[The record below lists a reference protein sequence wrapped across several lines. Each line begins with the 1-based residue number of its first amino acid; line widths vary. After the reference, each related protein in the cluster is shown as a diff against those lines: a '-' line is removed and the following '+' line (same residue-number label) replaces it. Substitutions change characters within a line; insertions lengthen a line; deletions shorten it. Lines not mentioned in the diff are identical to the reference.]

1 MRKRLLL
8 AGLALLPVVVMA
20 LVIDDFVREVIV
32 IPLLYLFWIARLL
45 FKSIPQLVL
54 WAGFIIVALIM
65 AGKSLSKRKPLLKP
79 RSMEVEQYG
88 RVEDWARLID
98 RRDQG
103 DYSKWRLAH
112 RLGVLALETLA
123 YQEELSMKQTR
134 RHLESGKLDVPPQVW
149 AFLRAGMT
157 SYNPFTMPK
166 RRFQLGARATPLD
179 LDPEQAIQFL
189 EDVLNRQRGE
199 EQHGQ

>member
-8 AGLALLPVVVMA
+8 AGLALLPVIVMA

-54 WAGFIIVALIM
+54 WAGFVIVALLT
-65 AGKSLSKRKPLLKP
+65 AGKSLSKRKPLLK
-79 RSMEVEQYG
+79 RRVTETKQYG
-88 RVEDWARLID
+88 RVEGWLSLID

-112 RLGVLALETLA
+112 RLGGLTLETFA
-123 YQEELSMKQTR
+123 YHEGRSLKQVR
-134 RHLESGKLDVPPQVW
+134 RQLESGTLDIPPQLR
-149 AFLRAGMT
+149 AFLHAGMS
-157 SYNPFTMPK
+157 SYNPFIRSQ
-166 RRFQLGARATPLD
+166 RRFRLGAPSAALD
-179 LDPEQAIQFL
+179 LDPEQAVQFL
-189 EDVLNRQRGE
+189 EAMLNHRRTEDQYGE
-199 EQHGQ
+199 